1 MNHASQKPVIRL
13 IDVKKRFGANEV
25 LKGIDLDVYESEVVC
40 IIGGSGS
47 GKSTMLRC
55 IDFLE
60 QYDEGEIV
68 VEGRLI
74 GYGSDDSGNL
84 KPLPRQ
90 QVQKDLANV
99 GMVFQQFNLWPHKTV
114 LENVMA
120 PLLLVSRLSKAEARQ
135 KALAVLDK
143 VGMAH
148 KAEAYPG
155 TLSGGQ
161 QQRVAIARALGK
173 EPRILLFDEP
183 TSALDPELVGEVL
196 KVMRQLADDGMTM
209 VIVTH
214 EMGFAAQVSDKVIF
228 LADGKIE
235 EQGPPAELFN
245 TPRSSRLQSFLA
257 TWSERNGTL

>member
-1 MNHASQKPVIRL
+1 MSNVKQKPVIRM
-13 IDVKKRFGANEV
+13 IDVKKRFGDNEV
-25 LKGIDLDVYESEVVC
+25 LKGIDLDVYQSEVVC

-60 QYDEGEIV
+60 TYEGGEIT
-68 VEGRLI
+68 VEGKMI
-74 GYGSDDSGNL
+74 GYGSDNAGNL
-84 KPLPRQ
+84 KPLPKH
-90 QVQKDLANV
+90 QVQKDLRNV
-99 GMVFQQFNLWPHKTV
+99 GMVFQQFNLWPHKSV

-120 PLLLVSRLSKAEARQ
+120 PLMLVAGFSRAEAKE
-135 KALAVLDK
+135 KALAALTK
-143 VGMAH
+143 VDMAH
-148 KAEAYPG
+148 KADVFPG

-161 QQRVAIARALGK
+161 QQRVAIARALAK

-196 KVMRQLADDGMTM
+196 KVMRQLAEEGMTM

-228 LADGKIE
+228 LADGRIE
-235 EQGPPAELFN
+235 EQGPPSELFAN
-245 TPRSSRLQSFLA
+245 PTSPRLKAFLA